1 MGSFPAIDPLTS
13 ETSSWL
19 SPGEA
24 ADLAEAAAPRWY
36 AVHTCANREWRVA
49 RQLAGR
55 GVRHFLPAYRS
66 VRQWSDRRVCLDR
79 ALFPGYVFV
88 RLPALERLRVL
99 EIPGVARLVSFA
111 GRPAPLEDGE
121 ISAIERL
128 LGAGYRAA
136 PHPYLHPGR
145 RVRLAAGP
153 LRGLEG
159 VIVRRKNRTR
169 FVVSVD
175 LIARS
180 MAMEVSEADLAL

>member
-1 MGSFPAIDPLTS
+1 MTSFPAVDDLGQS
-13 ETSSWL
+13 AAGWL
-19 SPGEA
+19 SPAESA
-24 ADLAEAAAPRWY
+24 ALAGAALPRWY
-36 AVHTCANREWRVA
+36 AAQTCANREWRIA
-49 RQLAGR
+49 SHLAGR
-55 GVRHFLPAYRS
+55 AVEHFLPAYRS
-66 VRQWSDRRVCLDR
+66 VRQWSDRRVRVDR

-99 EIPGVARLVSFA
+99 EIPGVVRLVSVA
-111 GRPAPLEDGE
+111 GRPAPIEEGE
-121 ISAIERL
+121 INAIARL

-145 RVRLAAGP
+145 RVRLTAGP

-159 VIVRRKNRTR
+159 AIVRRKNGTR

-180 MAMEVSEADLAL
+180 MAVEVGEADIAL